1 MYNVDARL
9 FIEKNNARLLYPI
22 CHPSSLNCQLH
33 QIPTINSHCYE
44 LYFVFTL
51 LPMNFAVKERQDM
64 NYFELY
70 EMPVTMKPDIQ
81 QVKQKFY
88 ELSRRY
94 HPDFYTN
101 ASDEEQA
108 ETLEKSSLV
117 NKAFKAFQNGDETIK
132 YVLQLNGLLE
142 EEEKYKL
149 PPAFLME
156 MLELN
161 EQIADA
167 KMEDDTA
174 ALQQIQST
182 IHDIQSNLYE
192 PVQQIVEHYQEGVTT
207 KEELL
212 QVKDY
217 YYKKKY
223 LTRILAGMQ

>member
-1 MYNVDARL
+1 
-9 FIEKNNARLLYPI
+9 
-22 CHPSSLNCQLH
+22 
-33 QIPTINSHCYE
+33 
-44 LYFVFTL
+44 
-51 LPMNFAVKERQDM
+51 MNFAVKERQDM

-70 EMPVTMKPDIQ
+70 EMPVTMKPDMQ

-182 IHDIQSNLYE
+182 IYDIQSNLYQ

>member
-1 MYNVDARL
+1 
-9 FIEKNNARLLYPI
+9 
-22 CHPSSLNCQLH
+22 
-33 QIPTINSHCYE
+33 
-44 LYFVFTL
+44 
-51 LPMNFAVKERQDM
+51 M

-70 EMPVTMKPDIQ
+70 DMPVSMKPDVQ

-101 ASDEEQA
+101 APDKEQA
-108 ETLEKSSLV
+108 DVLEKSSLV
-117 NKAFKAFQNGDETIK
+117 NKALKVLQQPDETIK
-132 YVLQLNGLLE
+132 YVLQLHGLLE
-142 EEEKYKL
+142 EEEKYQL
-149 PPAFLME
+149 PGSFLAA
-156 MLELN
+156 MLDLN
-161 EQIADA
+161 EQIAEA
-167 KMEDDTA
+167 KMEDNAA

-182 IHDIQSNLYE
+182 INDIQSNLYE

-223 LTRILAGMQ
+223 LTRILAGMR

>member
-1 MYNVDARL
+1 
-9 FIEKNNARLLYPI
+9 
-22 CHPSSLNCQLH
+22 
-33 QIPTINSHCYE
+33 
-44 LYFVFTL
+44 
-51 LPMNFAVKERQDM
+51 
-64 NYFELY
+64 
-70 EMPVTMKPDIQ
+70 MKPDRQ

-101 ASDEEQA
+101 AGNEEQA
-108 ETLEKSSLV
+108 EVLEKSSLV
-117 NKAFKAFQNGDETIK
+117 NKAFKVLQNGDETIK
-132 YVLQLNGLLE
+132 YVLQLHGLLE

-149 PPAFLME
+149 PPQFLME

-167 KMEDDTA
+167 KMEADET
-174 ALQQIQST
+174 ALQQIQTT
-182 IHDIQSNLYE
+182 IHDIQSDLYQ
-192 PVQQIVEHYQEGVTT
+192 PVQQIVEGYQEGVTT

-223 LTRILAGMQ
+223 LTRILAGMHWYTNIATRFWRSSPDGGIGRRVRLKIWFSQGSAGSIPVPGT

>member
-1 MYNVDARL
+1 
-9 FIEKNNARLLYPI
+9 
-22 CHPSSLNCQLH
+22 
-33 QIPTINSHCYE
+33 
-44 LYFVFTL
+44 
-51 LPMNFAVKERQDM
+51 M

-70 EMPVTMKPDIQ
+70 ELPVSMKPDVQ

-101 ASDEEQA
+101 SSGEEQA

-117 NKAFKAFQNGDETIK
+117 NKAFKVFQNRDETIK

-142 EEEKYKL
+142 EEEKYTL
-149 PPAFLME
+149 PPQFLMD

-167 KMEDDTA
+167 KLEEDEA
-174 ALQQIQST
+174 ALQQIQTT
-182 IHDIQSNLYE
+182 IHDIQSTIYQ
-192 PVQQIVEHYQEGVTT
+192 PVQQIVEGYQEGVTT
-207 KEELL
+207 KEALL

-223 LTRILAGMQ
+223 LTRILAGMH

>member
-1 MYNVDARL
+1 
-9 FIEKNNARLLYPI
+9 
-22 CHPSSLNCQLH
+22 
-33 QIPTINSHCYE
+33 
-44 LYFVFTL
+44 
-51 LPMNFAVKERQDM
+51 M

-70 EMPVTMKPDIQ
+70 DMPVSMRPDVQ
-81 QVKQKFY
+81 QLKQKFY

-101 ASDEEQA
+101 ASEQEQA
-108 ETLEKSSLV
+108 EVLEKSSLV
-117 NKAFKAFQNGDETIK
+117 NKAFKVLQQPDETIK

-142 EEEKYKL
+142 EEEKYQL
-149 PPAFLME
+149 PGSFLAE
-156 MLELN
+156 MLDLN

-167 KMEDDTA
+167 TMEGDAA
-174 ALQQIQST
+174 ALQQVQNT
-182 IHDIQSNLYE
+182 IHDIQSDLYE

-223 LTRILAGMQ
+223 LTRILAGMH